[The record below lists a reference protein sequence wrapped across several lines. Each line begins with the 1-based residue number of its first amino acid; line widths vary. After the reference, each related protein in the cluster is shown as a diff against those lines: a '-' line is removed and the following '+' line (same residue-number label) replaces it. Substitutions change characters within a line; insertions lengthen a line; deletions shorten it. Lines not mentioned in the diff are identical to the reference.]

1 LLLTDAAATGSHG
14 YSTQDLR
21 LTKPIVFAKY
31 YAERFGQH
39 IRAKGLRSSAAL
51 LGKNLVWP
59 FYAWLVRRSIQ
70 AHEEFDFKYG
80 LETQTPIPIRNLETS
95 APGAQYAIHYEGT
108 AIPLVHRILRRLRT
122 DLSRFTFIDL
132 GSGKGRV
139 LLIAAQYPFKSVIGV
154 EFSQT
159 LHGIAQFNISKFVEH
174 VVTKTRPTSFNM
186 DAGAFD
192 FSQFGDMVVFCY
204 NPFTATLA
212 LRILDNLQFSLRE
225 TGHEG
230 ILIYLSPIP
239 PAVKERL
246 DSFHLI
252 AQGSYLSH
260 FGGFQKYY
268 IYRISS

>member
-1 LLLTDAAATGSHG
+1 
-14 YSTQDLR
+14 
-21 LTKPIVFAKY
+21 LTKPIVSAKY
-31 YAERFGQH
+31 YAERFGRQ

-59 FYAWLVRRSIQ
+59 YCAWLIRRSIQ
-70 AHEEFDFKYG
+70 AHEEFDSKYG
-80 LETQTPIPIRNLETS
+80 LDTQTPIPIRNLETS
-95 APGAQYAIHYEGT
+95 APGAQYAIQYEGT

-154 EFSQT
+154 EFSET
-159 LHGIAQFNISKFVEH
+159 LHGIAQTNISRFIEQN
-174 VVTKTRPTSFNM
+174 VTKTRPTSFNM

-192 FSQFGDMVVFCY
+192 FSQFGNKVVFCY

-212 LRILDNLQFSLRE
+212 LRILDNLQFSLRK

-230 ILIYLSPIP
+230 VLIYLSPIP
-239 PAVKERL
+239 PVVKERL
-246 DSFHLI
+246 DTFQLS
-252 AQGSYLSH
+252 ARGSYLSH